1 MSQSF
6 YGGQQFSKKE
16 TQELVQEENDEDDMG
31 EIEANE
37 IV

>member
-16 TQELVQEENDEDDMG
+16 TQELVEEENDEDDLDQ
-31 EIEANE
+31 IEANE